1 VECVERPY
9 DLDLE
14 ASLLFG
20 FSIYRVDSRLPLPH
34 AAAAEVPFTGSVILV
49 VASFQEKHVATA
61 LNEEGHDDQ
70 EPSAVLGPGFASARS
85 LIHR

>member
-1 VECVERPY
+1 MECVERPY

-20 FSIYRVDSRLPLPH
+20 FSIYRVDGRLTLPH

-49 VASFQEKHVATA
+49 VASFQEEHVAA